1 MNEISQHMVK
11 ESPEK
16 IANRLMEKAEF
27 SDGLQEIA
35 IGVLVLTFAGMTG
48 LPLVFQ
54 GRFSSVVSFWGVM
67 LFVLLQG
74 IGSQWA
80 IKKVR
85 KRFLAGKMGY
95 VKLKPAGRMRRGMR
109 LGILIGIS
117 FVVAALFS
125 FVAVKV
131 VIATMKGEGMGQW
144 GLFQPAGWGVVGTGI
159 LGGATMIFRVRV
171 LRYLI
176 GGVMMTALGILLAF
190 IRVPLDVGLT
200 ILYSFAGLLALVSGC
215 VVFFHVLL
223 QPVETGE

>member
-1 MNEISQHMVK
+1 
-11 ESPEK
+11 
-16 IANRLMEKAEF
+16 
-27 SDGLQEIA
+27 
-35 IGVLVLTFAGMTG
+35 
-48 LPLVFQ
+48 
-54 GRFSSVVSFWGVM
+54 
-67 LFVLLQG
+67 
-74 IGSQWA
+74 
-80 IKKVR
+80 
-85 KRFLAGKMGY
+85 
-95 VKLKPAGRMRRGMR
+95 
-109 LGILIGIS
+109 
-117 FVVAALFS
+117 
-125 FVAVKV
+125 
-131 VIATMKGEGMGQW
+131 MGQW